1 MKLWRLTFLVVLFAI
16 VQVTVFTH
24 LRILGVVPDLGLVL
38 AVAIAYRSGPE
49 AGALTGFAAGLCY
62 DIFLETPLGLSALS
76 YALTA
81 YAIGLLAGGMLR
93 SPRWIPPVLG
103 AAGGL
108 IGGLCFIGIGGLVG
122 VPGMWTGRAIVVV
135 VVSALYDALL
145 APFVFA
151 LVKRLSRDES
161 TVTSSWSMR

>member
-1 MKLWRLTFLVVLFAI
+1 M
-16 VQVTVFTH
+16 FTH

-38 AVAIAYRSGPE
+38 AVAVAYRSGPE

-76 YALTA
+76 YALTG
-81 YAIGLLAGGMLR
+81 YAIGLLAGGMFR

-108 IGGLCFIGIGGLVG
+108 IGGLCFIGIGGLVAG
-122 VPGMWTGRAIVVV
+122 AGTWTGRAIVVV

-151 LVKRLSRDES
+151 LVERFRLEAVDGHRRVVDALRSAETADPGGLGSAR
-161 TVTSSWSMR
+161 